1 MKISNDKK
9 YQIIE
14 NGGYFYHKTE
24 CSGWV
29 ATYDV
34 GFTRFENEESLD
46 KQIEEFGYNMF
57 LSKKQATDCL
67 QEIQQI
73 YEKYKDK

>member
-1 MKISNDKK
+1 MKKR
-9 YQIIE
+9 
-14 NGGYFYHKTE
+14 GYFYHTTRY
-24 CSGWV
+24 SGWV
-29 ATYDV
+29 TTYNV
-34 GFTRFENEESLD
+34 KFKPFENEVSLD

-57 LSKKQATDCL
+57 LSENEAKKCL